1 MTDRE
6 ELNDIEVSAQ
16 AEALAEDA
24 ANETVMAEGSA
35 IQPFSSVLVI
45 GIGLIGGSIA
55 AALKALPQPPRVL
68 GVDVD
73 RQSVSGALEKCFI
86 DEGALATDDVV
97 DGWLSNGE
105 IELIILAIPV
115 SGAGKWLERIS
126 RSSFSGIITDV
137 SSTKAVLCAQADGI
151 LKDPRYFIP
160 GHPMAGS
167 EVNGL
172 EGARANLFQGAHW
185 ILCPNEDTDP
195 EAYLRLHGFVTSLG
209 ARTISV
215 PRSEHDSV
223 IAIVSHV
230 PHMVAS
236 ALVQLAGDHADKSQ
250 GLFRLAA
257 GGFKDT
263 TRIAAG
269 SPELWCGIALDN
281 KQALAAGLAELR
293 DIIDG
298 LERSIRTEDRRVL
311 TRMLENAAEL
321 RRAIPASWVPSSER
335 LVEVR
340 IPMTNHSG
348 AIAQVTGFAG
358 KVGCNIQSIDID
370 HITEDTAILELILT
384 DEGDFGG
391 LTSLLLDNGF
401 DVSIRPLVP
410 KE

>member
-1 MTDRE
+1 M
-6 ELNDIEVSAQ
+6 NDIEDKS
-16 AEALAEDA
+16 LAEGA
-24 ANETVMAEGSA
+24 L
-35 IQPFSSVLVI
+35 IQPFSTILII

-55 AALKALPQPPRVL
+55 AATKALSEPPRVF

-73 RQSVSGALEKCFI
+73 PETVAGALDKGFI
-86 DEGALATDDVV
+86 DQGAVPADSQIDE
-97 DGWLSNGE
+97 WLDSNE
-105 IELIILAIPV
+105 IDLIILAIPV
-115 SGAGKWLERIS
+115 SGAGEWLKRIE
-126 RSSFSGIITDV
+126 RSSFAGVLSDV
-137 SSTKAVLCAQADGI
+137 ASTKGVLCEQAAGT
-151 LKDPRYFIP
+151 LNHPQRFIP

-185 ILCPNEDTDP
+185 ILCPDSDTDP
-195 EAYLRLHGFVTSLG
+195 EAYLRLHEFVTSLG

-215 PRSEHDSV
+215 PRSEHDNV
-223 IAIVSHV
+223 VAVVSHV

-236 ALVQLAGDHADKSQ
+236 ALVQLAGDHADKSE
-250 GLFRLAA
+250 GIFRLAA

-269 SPELWCGIALDN
+269 SAELWTGIALDN
-281 KQALAAGLAELR
+281 RRALADGLSELR
-293 DIIDG
+293 QIIDG
-298 LERSIRTEDRRVL
+298 LEQSIRSEDRRGL
-311 TRMLENAAEL
+311 TRMLENAANL
-321 RRAIPASWVPSSER
+321 RRAIPATWVPSSER

-340 IPMTNHSG
+340 IPMSNHSG

-384 DEGDFGG
+384 DEGDFGR
-391 LTSLLLDNGF
+391 LTSLLINNGF